1 MFTVW
6 GHIVLSRFC
15 TVVFWMCSKVYIG
28 LDVGT
33 FSAHYGLWFLDT
45 SCNTCIMFGVSS
57 SLQAW
62 LMSSTLIPI
71 PPCWCSMYYATAC
84 DVQIDVISLKPSCQT
99 CCPHITQV
107 QVHPICATSQ
117 LTCFSPCTFVV
128 LVCSWHSLPVTSVWQ
143 CASWQ
148 LWCSSISS
156 HSPLHTKSQVL
167 MSWRQSL
174 ENQLRAMRE
183 QGRTQMAKQWGM
195 AVAVVFC
202 IVRQASHRSHQQLD
216 WLNHD
221 SREFVACEEKFEY
234 GTYVDDNGQPCVSDQ
249 YLTLCVWQWSA
260 LCGWQLLALCGWQY
274 LALCRWQWSALYGW

>member
-1 MFTVW
+1 
-6 GHIVLSRFC
+6 
-15 TVVFWMCSKVYIG
+15 MCSKVHIG

-62 LMSSTLIPI
+62 LMSSPLIPI
-71 PPCWCSMYYATAC
+71 PPCWSS
-84 DVQIDVISLKPSCQT
+84 DVLCHCLGCADWCHLSKAIMSNILASHHTST
-99 CCPHITQV
+99 GASHA
-107 QVHPICATSQ
+107 CATNQ
-117 LTCFSPCTFVV
+117 LTSFSPCTLVV
-128 LVCSWHSLPVTSVWQ
+128 LVCSWHSLTVTSVWQ

-174 ENQLRAMRE
+174 ENQLRAMKE

-274 LALCRWQWSALYGW
+274 SALCRWQWSALYGW